1 MSGRVRVMVATNAFG
16 LGIDKADTRFVVHYQ
31 MPAGLDAYY
40 QESGRAG
47 RDGAPAKCTLLFLYA
62 DRAVQQFFLAGKYP
76 SRDDL
81 VSTYNA
87 LQGDPGQS
95 RPWTMDRLERA
106 LNVSQTKPQVTLRL
120 LRHQKVVRTTADGSL
135 MLTRQ
140 GLDDNTI
147 DGLLQGYRA
156 RREGDRDML
165 ERMVFYAQTGRCRWN
180 VLLDHFGES
189 LDASACGT
197 CDNCVRLALA
207 RNDETTEA
215 ETRTPTTDYAHRDR
229 EEVTAAASFLPGD
242 AVSLPRY
249 GRGVVVSVDAVGITV
264 VFAGDLRRMFLAA
277 FVRPAPGTKR
287 RRPKSLAATSS

>member
-1 MSGRVRVMVATNAFG
+1 MAKGVAASLYHGRIGSAKRREAQEAFMSGRVRVMVATNAFG

-106 LNVSQTKPQVTLRL
+106 LNVSQTKLQVTLRL
-120 LRHQKVVRTTADGSL
+120 LRHQKVVRTTADG
-135 MLTRQ
+135 
-140 GLDDNTI
+140 
-147 DGLLQGYRA
+147 
-156 RREGDRDML
+156 
-165 ERMVFYAQTGRCRWN
+165 
-180 VLLDHFGES
+180 
-189 LDASACGT
+189 
-197 CDNCVRLALA
+197 
-207 RNDETTEA
+207 
-215 ETRTPTTDYAHRDR
+215 
-229 EEVTAAASFLPGD
+229 
-242 AVSLPRY
+242 
-249 GRGVVVSVDAVGITV
+249 
-264 VFAGDLRRMFLAA
+264 
-277 FVRPAPGTKR
+277 
-287 RRPKSLAATSS
+287 